1 MKMEELQ
8 TGFWGYRKDSVYKL
22 VAGMEEHF
30 SSMLMEKD
38 AQHAAALQEAQARIA
53 ELEAELRTAQEE
65 QKAHRKNQDLISN
78 AFLEAQAHVQ
88 TLRAESE
95 AQERSLR
102 SQLQEEAQRQKDQL
116 EQYKQE
122 VGRLR
127 GTILEL
133 LRDLD
138 DRTQKVEEEA
148 NAVSE
153 RLPEPNLNL
162 TLFAK
167 KERTGE

>member
-22 VAGMEEHF
+22 VASMEENF

-102 SQLQEEAQRQKDQL
+102 GQLQEEAQRQKDQL

-127 GTILEL
+127 GTILDL
-133 LRDLD
+133 LRELD
-138 DRTQKVEEEA
+138 DRTQKVEEEV

>member
-22 VAGMEEHF
+22 VASMEENF

-102 SQLQEEAQRQKDQL
+102 GQLQEEAQRQKDQL

-138 DRTQKVEEEA
+138 DRTQKVEEEV

>member
-1 MKMEELQ
+1 MKIEELQ

-22 VAGMEEHF
+22 VASMV

-78 AFLEAQAHVQ
+78 AFLEAQAHAQ

-127 GTILEL
+127 GTILGL

-138 DRTQKVEEEA
+138 DRTQKVEEEV

>member
-22 VAGMEEHF
+22 VASMEENF

-53 ELEAELRTAQEE
+53 DLEAELRTAQEE

-102 SQLQEEAQRQKDQL
+102 GQLQEEAQRQKDQL

-138 DRTQKVEEEA
+138 DRTQKVEEEV